1 MKIILNFST
10 IVIGG
15 GIQASISFLEELI
28 LYKDY
33 DFHIFLSNQV
43 SQQINFKSN
52 QSNFKFYNIY
62 NSPSKIRTR
71 FKVLK
76 QLKTLERK
84 LNLTLYLLCLA
95 RLTGSPI
102 LHTYVDLQMVGVI
115 TLNLLHSK
123 SLICTINFEHFFN

>member
-33 DFHIFLSNQV
+33 DFHIFIQSSFSTN
-43 SQQINFKSN
+43 NFKSN

-62 NSPSKIRTR
+62 NSLVKLEQG
-71 FKVLK
+71 LK
-76 QLKTLERK
+76 
-84 LNLTLYLLCLA
+84 
-95 RLTGSPI
+95 
-102 LHTYVDLQMVGVI
+102 
-115 TLNLLHSK
+115 
-123 SLICTINFEHFFN
+123 F